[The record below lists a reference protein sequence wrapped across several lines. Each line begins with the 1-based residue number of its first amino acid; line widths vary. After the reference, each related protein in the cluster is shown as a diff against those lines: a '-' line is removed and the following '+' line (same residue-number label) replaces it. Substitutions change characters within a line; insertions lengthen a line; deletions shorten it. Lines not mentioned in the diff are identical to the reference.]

1 MAQQKKNQQPGHISS
16 TKELTLHT
24 RQALKVFHG
33 RKADPENDVVEI
45 KGMQIFTGLIKDIWL
60 DMIDGNPFA
69 RWWIY
74 KFEQALKETQQDIS
88 KLTREVN
95 DIVKPYEAAIDLSR
109 SEATKPVTVTI
120 NYASPYSYKLVY
132 LLIEI
137 DQLTARMLTLKHMGL
152 LTPAQ
157 FETIRK
163 NLMGTFYRCMYSVTK
178 YKSIKGLTDTE
189 LEKNTELAQQAI
201 EAMGQPPELI
211 TSGSYIPELM
221 PNQPRARIVG
231 FHHRPKP
238 ADTTPS
244 TEPSTKKKSVA
255 KRSASNSKTGKG
267 TQDDSSTE

>member
-1 MAQQKKNQQPGHISS
+1 MAQQKQNQQPGHIAA
-16 TKELTLHT
+16 KIELTLHT
-24 RQALKVFHG
+24 RQSLKVFRG

-74 KFEQALKETQQDIS
+74 KYEQALKDTQQDIL
-88 KLTREVN
+88 KLTNEVN

-137 DQLTARMLTLKHMGL
+137 DQLIARMLTLKHMGL

-157 FETIRK
+157 FESIRK

-178 YKSIKGLTDTE
+178 YKSIKGLTDAE
-189 LEKNTELAQQAI
+189 LDKNTELAQQAI

-238 ADTTPS
+238 ADT
-244 TEPSTKKKSVA
+244 EPSTKKKSVA
-255 KRSASNSKTGKG
+255 KAKQSPSNTKTGKG
-267 TQDDSSTE
+267 SQDDSSTE